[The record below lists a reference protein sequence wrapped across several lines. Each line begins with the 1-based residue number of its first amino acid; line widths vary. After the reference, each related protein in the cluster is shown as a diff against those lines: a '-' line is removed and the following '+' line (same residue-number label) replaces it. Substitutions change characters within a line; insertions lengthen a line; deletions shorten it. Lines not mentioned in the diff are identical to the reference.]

1 MLFFKR
7 HYNPQEEEQL
17 DFLDNVNLFN
27 ALTKEEKSCFL
38 PYLHIRNYNENEVV
52 FFRGDASQA
61 LYLVIDG
68 KVEINVDIRQTQ
80 TFEHIIQLN
89 KYNSFGDNALLNNQ
103 TRIFN
108 AIAQQ
113 KNTKLYVIPQVNIQE
128 IFAKKPSIK
137 AKVLE
142 NLAELQDAYF
152 RNICDTYREGNGFF
166 ELRELFLKMNLGF

>member
-1 MLFFKR
+1 MQWFKR
-7 HYNPQEEEQL
+7 HYNTKEEEKL
-17 DFLDNVNLFN
+17 VFLNNVNLFQSLN
-27 ALTKEEKSCFL
+27 KEEKSYFL
-38 PYLHIRNYNENEVV
+38 PFLHTRNYTPNEAV

-61 LYLVIDG
+61 LYLIVEG
-68 KVEINVDIRQTQ
+68 EVEINVDIRQN
-80 TFEHIIQLN
+80 FEHIIQLS
-89 KYNSFGDNALLNNQ
+89 KYNSFGDNALLHHQ

-108 AIAQQ
+108 AVAQE
-113 KNTKLYVIPQVNIQE
+113 KGAVLYVLPQANIHE
-128 IFAKKPSIK
+128 IFTKHPLVK